1 MYDSL
6 NYKCVGS
13 VVLIPCEIIDPNP
26 YSYRT
31 DIDSSNIDGL
41 AVSVKNIGIIQPL
54 LVRRINKRY
63 QIISGERR
71 LRAAIKAE
79 LSSVP
84 CIVMNISDI
93 ILGVYSLTDNIQ
105 RKNLHFFDESHFID
119 YIIRNLNVN
128 SEQLSLLTGKSVDY
142 LSSKIKI
149 NSLCDDIK
157 KLIIDNHFSEEYA
170 GALVKIK
177 DYCVQIKALEYFINN
192 KISVDEIESYIT
204 TLLSPAM
211 LSAKSKIIKLKDINI
226 FINTINHAVD
236 TMQKAGID
244 AIIELNDSEEYTE
257 YVIRIPKITTSPVS
271 ISEYIGTA

>member
-1 MYDSL
+1 MYDSSK
-6 NYKCVGS
+6 YKCVGS

-31 DIDSSNIDGL
+31 DIDSSDIDGL

-54 LVRRINKRY
+54 LVRRINNRY

-93 ILGVYSLTDNIQ
+93 LLSVYSLTDNIQ
-105 RKNLHFFDESHFID
+105 RKNFHFFDESHLID
-119 YIIRNLNVN
+119 YIIGNFNVN

-142 LSSKIKI
+142 LSDKIKI
-149 NSLCDDIK
+149 DYLCDDIK
-157 KLIIDNHFSEEYA
+157 KLIFDNYFSEEYA
-170 GALVKIK
+170 KALIKIK
-177 DYCVQIKALEYFINN
+177 DFCVQIKTLEYFINN
-192 KISVDEIESYIT
+192 KTSVDEIESYIT

-211 LSAKSKIIKLKDINI
+211 MSAKSKIIKLKDINI

-236 TMQKAGID
+236 TMQKAGIN
-244 AIIELNDSEEYTE
+244 ANFEQNDSDEYTE